1 MHHSFISNPGVHFLW
16 SGMGLKRAELMV
28 WLKVLGTLSLGLL
41 LGGIHAQAQSVNAP
55 AEGPSS
61 VAGLL
66 MYQGPDRDAR
76 LVREA
81 KKEGVLNLYTS
92 QSPKD
97 TAALIETFQK
107 KYDIKV
113 TVWRASGE
121 KVIQRAVTEA
131 HARRFTPDL
140 FESDAVV
147 LESLHREKLLQ
158 EFYSPSFK
166 DLPAI
171 AFQKGHFYV
180 ADRFNFFTMVFNTN
194 LVKPDEAPKTYQDL
208 LNPRWSGKLGLEV
221 ADSDWF
227 AAMVKSMGEAEGLA
241 YFRRLKENKPQLR
254 KGHTLM
260 AELVAAGEIPIAVSL
275 YNHAAERLAKSGAP
289 IEWRALS
296 PTMGRA
302 GAVGVAS
309 NLSHPNAALLLADFM
324 LSKEGQEIIKSR
336 QRVPASTAVPSPL
349 SNFSY
354 KLMDPSVTLDEY
366 KKWDKI
372 WNDVFVS
379 HSGGDK

>member
-1 MHHSFISNPGVHFLW
+1 M
-16 SGMGLKRAELMV
+16 A
-28 WLKVLGTLSLGLL
+28 VLGFAMLLGLDL
-41 LGGIHAQAQSVNAP
+41 AWAQPAGATPEGFTSVGA
-55 AEGPSS
+55 
-61 VAGLL
+61 LL
-66 MYQGPDRDAR
+66 MYQGADREAR
-76 LVREA
+76 LLREG
-81 KKEGVLNLYTS
+81 KKEGSLNLYTS

-97 TAALIETFQK
+97 TAALIDAFQK

-131 HARRFTPDL
+131 HAHRYTPDV

-166 DLPAI
+166 DLPPS
-171 AFQKGHFYV
+171 AFQKGRGYV

-208 LNPRWSGKLGLEV
+208 LNPKWSGKLGLEV

-227 AAMVKSMGEAEGLA
+227 AAMVKNMGEAEGLD
-241 YFRRLKENKPQLR
+241 YFRRLKDNKPQLR

-260 AELVAAGEIPIAVSL
+260 AELVAAGEIPIAVAL
-275 YNHAAERLAKSGAP
+275 YNHAAARLAKSGAP
-289 IEWRALS
+289 IEWRALT

-302 GAVGVAS
+302 GAVGLAS
-309 NLSHPNAALLLADFM
+309 NLSHPYAALLLVDFM

-336 QRVPASTAVPSPL
+336 QRVPASTVVPSPL

-354 KLMDPSVTLDEY
+354 KLIDPSITLDEA

-372 WNDVFVS
+372 WNELFVNQS
-379 HSGGDK
+379 SNDK

>member
-1 MHHSFISNPGVHFLW
+1 MTHTSLSAPAPLSFSSSSSLKGRVIQSLGALFWGLVFSLPLGAQTAHISNEAGSGVG
-16 SGMGLKRAELMV
+16 S
-28 WLKVLGTLSLGLL
+28 
-41 LGGIHAQAQSVNAP
+41 
-55 AEGPSS
+55 
-61 VAGLL
+61 LL
-66 MYQGPDRDAR
+66 MNQGPERDTQ
-76 LVREA
+76 LTREA
-81 KKEGVLNLYTS
+81 KKEGGLTLYTS

-97 TAALIETFQK
+97 TSALVEAFQK
-107 KYDIKV
+107 KYDLKV

-131 HARRFTPDL
+131 HAHRYTPDV

-147 LESLHREKLLQ
+147 MESLYREKLLQ

-166 DLPAI
+166 DLPAH

-194 LVKPDEAPKTYQDL
+194 LVKPEDAPKTYQDL
-208 LNPRWSGKLGLEV
+208 LNPRWSGKLGLEA

-227 AAMVKSMGEAEGLA
+227 AAMVKSMGEADGLA

-260 AELVAAGEIPIAVSL
+260 AELVAAGEIPIAVAL
-275 YNHAAERLAKSGAP
+275 YNHAAERLVKSGAP
-289 IEWRALS
+289 IEWRALQ

-302 GAVGVAS
+302 GAIGVAS
-309 NLSHPNAALLLADFM
+309 NLTHPNAALLFVDFT

-336 QRVPASTAVPSPL
+336 QRVPASNAVPSPL
-349 SNFSY
+349 SNFPY
-354 KLMDPSVTLDEY
+354 KLIDPSVTLDEY

-372 WNDVFVS
+372 WNDLFVLS
-379 HSGGDK
+379 PQR